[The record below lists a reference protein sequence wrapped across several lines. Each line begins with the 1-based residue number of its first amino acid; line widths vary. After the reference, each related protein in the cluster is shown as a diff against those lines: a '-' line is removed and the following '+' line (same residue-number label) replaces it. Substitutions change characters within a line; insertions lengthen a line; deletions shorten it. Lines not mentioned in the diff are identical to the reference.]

1 MKDKRPFLHELTPGE
16 IDKILA
22 EKIKIG
28 ELMERYRQPDWCGY
42 PGALEG
48 QMGCWSL
55 MDLKG
60 LRCKISK
67 DFCCDCPEL
76 RK

>member
-1 MKDKRPFLHELTPGE
+1 
-16 IDKILA
+16 
-22 EKIKIG
+22 
-28 ELMERYRQPDWCGY
+28 MERYQQPTWCGY

-60 LRCKISK
+60 LRTDICKE
-67 DFCCDCPEL
+67 FCNTCPEF
-76 RK
+76 KDNE

>member
-1 MKDKRPFLHELTPGE
+1 MKDKRPFLHELTPEE
-16 IDKILA
+16 IDNILA

-28 ELMERYRQPDWCGY
+28 ELMERYQQPTWCGY
-42 PGALEG
+42 PGALKG

-60 LRCKISK
+60 LRTKINK
-67 DFCCDCPEL
+67 EFCSGCFEF